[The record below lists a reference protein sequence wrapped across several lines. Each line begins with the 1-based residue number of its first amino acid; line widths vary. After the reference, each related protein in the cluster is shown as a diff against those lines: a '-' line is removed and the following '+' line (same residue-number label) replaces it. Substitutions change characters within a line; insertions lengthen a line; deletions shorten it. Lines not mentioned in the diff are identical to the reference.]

1 MMWAVWILLGL
12 LGSFAFVLFIAAC
25 IRAGNGGS

>member
-12 LGSFAFVLFIAAC
+12 LGCFAFTFFIAAF